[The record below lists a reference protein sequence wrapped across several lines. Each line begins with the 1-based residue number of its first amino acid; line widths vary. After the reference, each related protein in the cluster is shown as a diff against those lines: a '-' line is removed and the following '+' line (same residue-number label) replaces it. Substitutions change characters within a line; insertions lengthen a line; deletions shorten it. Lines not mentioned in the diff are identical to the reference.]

1 MSNQQNSNM
10 NEGENPNMNENLN
23 QYERIVVDVLSQ
35 MASGSG
41 EARSEDQ
48 LFTKVFNSSGNM
60 FPSPTEIREAI
71 SSLIKKRI
79 IIHHNEKMPTL
90 ICLDRQK
97 LKKFLV

>member
-1 MSNQQNSNM
+1 MQ
-10 NEGENPNMNENLN
+10 ENLT
-23 QYERIVVDVLSQ
+23 QIEKIVIDVLSQ

-60 FPSPTEIREAI
+60 FPSQTEIREAI
-71 SSLIKKRI
+71 SSLIQKGI
-79 IIHHNEKMPTL
+79 IIHDEKMPTL